1 MAISIDSVYKEILN
15 IIRNEDLEKVDATFE
30 GSSSSSRGRR
40 SYMTPAEFNVLAERA
55 QSDIFEKLLE
65 EYKMV
70 YYSNKGYDNNAE
82 LDLAQ
87 QRINPFRVVG
97 VEIDKDGGYPTDTVT
112 YPLSSIYWIEDIYNV
127 GASSAIQ
134 FKEVNKSY
142 FSKVIAFATTKA
154 FLKKDLNH
162 IYHKEVN
169 GSKIYLHP
177 IPTQNPK
184 MDYIKK
190 PTIPKW
196 GSVSNI
202 DTGLVSYSAGGSIDF
217 ELHESQRSSLVNK
230 ILYLAGMSTEN
241 PQLSNMASKDEASNE
256 VIKNN

>member
-15 IIRNEDLEKVDATFE
+15 IIRNEDLEKVDTTFE
-30 GSSSSSRGRR
+30 GSSSSSGGRR
-40 SYMTPAEFNVLAERA
+40 SYMTPVEFNVLAERA

-87 QRINPFRVVG
+87 QRINPFRVVS
-97 VEIDKDGGYPTDTVT
+97 VEIDKTSGYPTNAVT
-112 YPLSSIYWIEDIYNV
+112 YPLSSIYWVEDVYTI

-134 FKEVNKSY
+134 FKEVSKSY
-142 FSKVIAFATTKA
+142 FSKVKAFSTNKV
-154 FLKKDLNH
+154 FLKKDLDH
-162 IYHKEVN
+162 IYYKEN
-169 GSKIYLHP
+169 DGAKIHLY
-177 IPTQNPK
+177 PTPTANPTI
-184 MDYIKK
+184 DYIKK

-202 DTGLVSYSAGGSIDF
+202 DTGLVSYSAGGSTDF